1 MSELNVPLTKEGVR
15 RMREL
20 NDNELICYCPLCL
33 AIASIISII
42 EPWIE
47 PFIEP
52 FFPQRLGYS
61 VGAII
66 KEPERDDDI
75 SNEIHDP
82 EQVVKN
88 LDECS
93 TERIDV

>member
-1 MSELNVPLTKEGVR
+1 MSELNVPLTKEDVR

-20 NDNELICYCPLCL
+20 NDKEAMICYCPLCL
-33 AIASIISII
+33 AISSIISII

-47 PFIEP
+47 PF
-52 FFPQRLGYS
+52 FPQRLGYS
-61 VGAII
+61 IGAII
-66 KEPERDDDI
+66 KEQETDDDI
-75 SNEIHDP
+75 SNEMHDP
-82 EQVVKN
+82 QPIIKD